1 MVESYLFVYNMVVKF
16 KLFYIYVFFY
26 LVVFL
31 LSFKVGGVGLN
42 LIGVFKFVFFD
53 IDWNLVNDI

>member
-1 MVESYLFVYNMVVKF
+1 MVESYLFVYNVVVKF
-16 KLFYIYVFFY
+16 KLFYIYVFFD